1 MIIVCGV
8 GAMYLVLVLYDHCV
22 CGVGAMYLVLVV
34 YDHCVWCRC
43 HVSST
48 SIV

>member
-22 CGVGAMYLVLVV
+22 
-34 YDHCVWCRC
+34 WCRC
-43 HVSST
+43 YVSST